1 MCCAYCKKKLSYY
14 YELAVQQRK
23 KIDET
28 AATLFAI
35 STQSKNAQQ
44 IIVNVTCVA
53 EVSSVHIIGHNKWL
67 H

>member
-1 MCCAYCKKKLSYY
+1 
-14 YELAVQQRK
+14 LAVQQRK

-53 EVSSVHIIGHNKWL
+53 EVSSFHIGHNKWL